1 MGATMN
7 TKRLIETAASA
18 RERATTAETVVT
30 LATATATVTFR
41 SDGTTVTVLRT
52 VDPRQRFPFREIM
65 GVEQARAEYR
75 RLLGQGY
82 ARW

>member
-1 MGATMN
+1 MN
-7 TKRLIETAASA
+7 TERSIETAASA
-18 RERATTAETVVT
+18 HQRLTATETVVT

-52 VDPRQRFPFREIM
+52 VSPRQRFPFREVM
-65 GVEQARAEYR
+65 GLDQARAEYR